1 MGLDLKPLVLRER
14 TNLESFASKVIAI
27 DAYNAIYQFL
37 HYFRVRA
44 NPSLTGF
51 SSTRLLSS
59 KPRLD
64 KKFSIVISSE
74 STYFLPPN
82 SIETTFLEM
91 VSN

>member
-1 MGLDLKPLVLRER
+1 M
-14 TNLESFASKVIAI
+14 
-27 DAYNAIYQFL
+27 
-37 HYFRVRA
+37 VRA
-44 NPSLTGF
+44 KPSLVGF
-51 SSTRLLSS
+51 RSTSSLSS

-64 KKFSIVISSE
+64 RKFSMVISSE